1 MSKMKAALYDSEMQ
15 PEAYRIAERNYKIA
29 EIAMDLE
36 TMVNCLAVAKEN
48 NLSFL
53 IDDLRTEIL
62 YLQDTIKRH

>member
-15 PEAYRIAERNYKIA
+15 PEAYRAAERNYKIA

-62 YLQDTIKRH
+62 YLQDAIRRH

>member
-15 PEAYRIAERNYKIA
+15 PEAYRVAERNYKIA

-48 NLSFL
+48 DLSFL

-62 YLQDTIKRH
+62 YLQDAIKRH

>member
-15 PEAYRIAERNYKIA
+15 PEAYRVAERNYKIA

-48 NLSFL
+48 NL
-53 IDDLRTEIL
+53 
-62 YLQDTIKRH
+62 